1 MITCTITLSSF
12 NYCPIVSML
21 SSPKSPNKIESIARI
36 SIVNDYANS
45 YEDFLEKSSCCS
57 VRVRKILSICVEMFE
72 TLNNL
77 SPVFMQNIFE
87 LHEENFGASVK
98 LRIKSKWICLYQTEI
113 KLDPGK

>member
-21 SSPKSPNKIESIARI
+21 SSPKSLNKIKSIARI

-87 LHEENFGASVK
+87 LHEENFGAIVE
-98 LRIKSKWICLYQTEI
+98 LRIKSKWICLYQTKI
-113 KLDPGK
+113 NP

>member
-57 VRVRKILSICVEMFE
+57 VRVRKILSI
-72 TLNNL
+72 LKPWIIS